1 MPEELDNPEV
11 LREEIKKML
20 AEVQDRDLLLF
31 LLWTTRRISKN
42 QPLPPPEQIGSLR
55 DAFIRVAKAIRQRT
69 KASKADIDLV
79 MKWIGSDRVHLARPL
94 ARTVKFYRE
103 QAGLSRVQLS
113 KRCRFPLRAILAI
126 ERAQVK
132 DLALPRL
139 QRLADGVGVHL
150 GEFMDKITEFEAQ
163 ESEQKE

>member
-1 MPEELDNPEV
+1 MPEELDSPEG
-11 LREEIKKML
+11 LREEINKIL
-20 AEVQDRDLLLF
+20 AQVQDRDLLLF
-31 LLWTTRRISKN
+31 LLWTARRISKN
-42 QPLPPPEQIGSLR
+42 QPLPPLEEIRPLR
-55 DAFIRVAKAIRQRT
+55 DAFIRVAKAIREKK
-69 KASKADIDLV
+69 KANKADIDLV

-103 QAGLSRVQLS
+103 QAGLSRLQLS
-113 KRCRFPLRAILAI
+113 KRCRCPLRAILTI

-132 DLALPRL
+132 SLALPWL

-163 ESEQKE
+163 ESEKKE